1 MEWQWPFRLFS
12 SPLRPLRSLRTNKN
26 TEVQFP
32 ADSGPMAQDP
42 TELDGTGERAGEVR
56 SVGQKGAIAVLH
68 PTPVKAGYSFN
79 PPATSPD
86 GAAVDII

>member
-1 MEWQWPFRLFS
+1 M
-12 SPLRPLRSLRTNKN
+12 NKN
-26 TEVQFP
+26 TEEQFP
-32 ADSGPMAQDP
+32 PDSGPMAQGA
-42 TELDGTGERAGEVR
+42 TGLDGTGERAVEVR
-56 SVGQKGAIAVLH
+56 SAGQKGAIAVLH

>member
-1 MEWQWPFRLFS
+1 M
-12 SPLRPLRSLRTNKN
+12 NKN

-32 ADSGPMAQDP
+32 ADSGPMAQGATD
-42 TELDGTGERAGEVR
+42 LDGTGERAGEVR

-68 PTPVKAGYSFN
+68 SSPLEAGYSFN

>member
-1 MEWQWPFRLFS
+1 M
-12 SPLRPLRSLRTNKN
+12 NKN

-32 ADSGPMAQDP
+32 ADSGPMAQGATD
-42 TELDGTGERAGEVR
+42 LDGTGERAVEVR
-56 SVGQKGAIAVLH
+56 SVRLKGAIAVLH
-68 PTPVKAGYSFN
+68 PTPFKAGYSFS